1 MRALHRCSPEYV
13 LLQNVYCRTKQRK
26 QRQHRLQQQQQQ
38 LCQEACNNAAAFWR
52 KYKKKADVQG
62 DINPEQWRSAC
73 QGLFRP
79 EAASGPEVSPEAQGP
94 PGESPQLK
102 VPIVSEEVSCAFKRL
117 ELLKAAGTKLSAMVI
132 EARLSARAEDSE
144 LRAHRQAGFCQ
155 DCRTSDNVLIMQTL
169 ITRAR
174 KACKKLY
181 CCCVDFKKAF

>member
-1 MRALHRCSPEYV
+1 M

-26 QRQHRLQQQQQQ
+26 QRQHRLQQQQQ

-52 KYKKKADVQG
+52 RYKERADVQG
-62 DINPEQWRSAC
+62 DISPEQWRSAC

-79 EAASGPEVSPEAQGP
+79 EAASGPEVSPEAQGR

-102 VPIVSEEVSCAFKRL
+102 VPIISEEVSCAFKRL
-117 ELLKAAGTKLSAMVI
+117 ERHKAAGTNLSAMGI

-144 LRAHRQAGFCQ
+144 LRAHGQAGFCQ

-169 ITRAR
+169 IARAR
-174 KACKKLY
+174 KAKKKLY